1 VWGHRS
7 EARPGVRAGFRTHF
21 AQFRTAA
28 GWLGYPRRAVPA
40 PPSEP
45 FLRAFHARHPGIT
58 TAAYARGRIDGGG
71 SSYDA
76 LAAAVPA
83 AATAILDLGCGDGHL
98 LALLAGRP
106 GRALVGVDLSAE
118 ELALARGRLGVTA
131 ALLQARADELPLASA
146 SLDACVSHL
155 AFTLMADAERVAGEL
170 ARVLRPGATFAAVV
184 GGGPA
189 VDGGGNAFAV
199 FLDLAAAHLAAL
211 PAGARAPRLGDRR
224 ARHAAGL
231 DELLGPAGFA
241 PVTIERLVVDL
252 GGSVDAV
259 WATLASLYELA
270 PLAAAGRDA
279 VEGAARAAFADLAR
293 DGRVPCAMAV
303 GLARTTRR

>member
-1 VWGHRS
+1 
-7 EARPGVRAGFRTHF
+7 
-21 AQFRTAA
+21 
-28 GWLGYPRRAVPA
+28 VPA
-40 PPSEP
+40 SSSEP

-98 LALLAGRP
+98 LAVLAGDRP
-106 GRALVGVDLSAE
+106 DRALVGVDLSGE
-118 ELALARGRLGVTA
+118 ELALARARPGLAA
-131 ALLQARADELPLASA
+131 ALLQARADELPLAPM

-170 ARVLRPGATFAAVV
+170 ARVLRPGATFAAIV

-189 VDGGGNAFAV
+189 VDGGGNAFAT
-199 FLDLAAAHLAAL
+199 FLDLADGHLAAL
-211 PAGARAPRLGDRR
+211 PAAVRAPRLGDRR

-241 PVTIERLVVDL
+241 PVTVERLVVDL
-252 GGSVDAV
+252 GGSVEEV
-259 WATLASLYELA
+259 WVTLASLYELA
-270 PLAAAGRDA
+270 PLGAAGRDA
-279 VEGAARAAFADLAR
+279 LEGAARAAFADLAR